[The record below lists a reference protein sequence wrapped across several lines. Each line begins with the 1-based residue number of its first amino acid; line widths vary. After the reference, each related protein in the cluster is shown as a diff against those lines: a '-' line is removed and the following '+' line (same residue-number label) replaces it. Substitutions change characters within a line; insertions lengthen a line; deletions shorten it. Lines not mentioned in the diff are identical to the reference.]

1 MRRPFS
7 VVAAMCATPGAH
19 AQATQSISASVT
31 TSASATASSA
41 KSCELEI
48 DASEQWVNSNDVRAE
63 EKLHI
68 PAAGGGFHLDG
79 RILLPA
85 LKRSAANSTN

>member
-1 MRRPFS
+1 MRLPFS
-7 VVAAMCATPGAH
+7 VVAAICPTPGAQT
-19 AQATQSISASVT
+19 QATQSISASVT
-31 TSASATASSA
+31 TSTSATASSA
-41 KSCELEI
+41 KSYELEI

-79 RILLPA
+79 RIPLPA
-85 LKRSAANSTN
+85 RKRSAANSGN

>member
-1 MRRPFS
+1 MRLPFA
-7 VVAAMCATPGAH
+7 VVAAICPTPGAQ
-19 AQATQSISASVT
+19 AQATQS

-41 KSCELEI
+41 KPYELEI
-48 DASEQWVNSNDVRAE
+48 DASKQWACSNDVRAE
-63 EKLHI
+63 KKLHI

-85 LKRSAANSTN
+85 LKRSAANSGN